1 MAALTFWEHG
11 CPCSL
16 LLLWS
21 GQVRAGKGWV
31 LLLTLTFYLVD
42 REAGTGLGWALPPL
56 LRSLAEQ
63 QLLQEHVMPLSREA
77 ERRRGIDLS
86 AASKRIQASLSGPLI
101 KGSAEEVSCAPHP
114 TPSPWRQESHSVSC
128 LPPVLAA
135 NWRDPLPS
143 SQGPTAAAGRAGV
156 RIPCQPFLQAAQPKT
171 RSVGTATILMAQM
184 RNRVIERL
192 SNLSTAMR
200 QWVGKPSFL
209 MESGPREA
217 PLCVMAEVGS
227 FLWSR

>member
-11 CPCSL
+11 CPCPL
-16 LLLWS
+16 LPLWS
-21 GQVRAGKGWV
+21 GQVGAGKGWV
-31 LLLTLTFYLVD
+31 LLLTLTLSLVG
-42 REAGTGLGWALPPL
+42 REAGTGLEWALPPL
-56 LRSLAEQ
+56 LGSLAEQ
-63 QLLQEHVMPLSREA
+63 QPLQEHVMPLRREA

-101 KGSAEEVSCAPHP
+101 KGSAEEVSCAPP
-114 TPSPWRQESHSVSC
+114 PPGPGGRNRTLCRAFLQARLQTGETPS
-128 LPPVLAA
+128 LPAC
-135 NWRDPLPS
+135 
-143 SQGPTAAAGRAGV
+143 QGPTAAAGRAGV

-192 SNLSTAMR
+192 SNLSTATR
-200 QWVGKPSFL
+200 RWVGKSSFL

-217 PLCVMAEVGS
+217 PCVMAEVGS